1 MANNIQF
8 KRGLKENLPT
18 SAPSGTPLWCTD
30 TEELYIGTDSGTV
43 KVGATNSSDSS
54 SSTSVDLS
62 AYEKIAKPFYTIEGL
77 EPTVSEDDILSGKAI
92 IVEDE
97 DFVWRTTTEFNLVDN
112 AVNRV
117 TISSTSTM
125 VLPSIT
131 NKTVFHQILVQL
143 TMETVSTVYLGTSVY
158 FDQQTPSMGTIGSY
172 DLLYEYDGS
181 NWAVGCLKKG

>member
-1 MANNIQF
+1 
-8 KRGLKENLPT
+8 
-18 SAPSGTPLWCTD
+18 
-30 TEELYIGTDSGTV
+30 
-43 KVGATNSSDSS
+43 
-54 SSTSVDLS
+54 
-62 AYEKIAKPFYTIEGL
+62 
-77 EPTVSEDDILSGKAI
+77 
-92 IVEDE
+92 
-97 DFVWRTTTEFNLVDN
+97 
-112 AVNRV
+112 
-117 TISSTSTM
+117 M